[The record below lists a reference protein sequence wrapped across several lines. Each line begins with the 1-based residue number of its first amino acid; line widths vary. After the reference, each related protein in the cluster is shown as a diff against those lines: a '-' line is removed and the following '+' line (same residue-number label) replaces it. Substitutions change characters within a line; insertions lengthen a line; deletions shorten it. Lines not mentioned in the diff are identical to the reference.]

1 MEHLKIL
8 EFYKVFFTIVA
19 SEENPSI
26 LERVLL
32 AMRSFIA
39 ARRVAAVDTD
49 ARDRRITDAIASYH
63 AAPHCIVRDGR
74 DSRSF
79 IT

>member
-1 MEHLKIL
+1 L
-8 EFYKVFFTIVA
+8 EFDI
-19 SEENPSI
+19 SRNCRIRGQSI
-26 LERVLL
+26 LKHALL
-32 AMRSFIA
+32 AIRSFIA

-49 ARDRRITDAIASYH
+49 ARDRRIADAIAPFPTVS
-63 AAPHCIVRDGR
+63 RDGR